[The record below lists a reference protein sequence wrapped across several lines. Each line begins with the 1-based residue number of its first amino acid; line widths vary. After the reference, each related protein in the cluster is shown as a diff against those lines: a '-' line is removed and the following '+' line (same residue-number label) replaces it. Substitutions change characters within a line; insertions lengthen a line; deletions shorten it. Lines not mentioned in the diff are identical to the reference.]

1 MILKAIFV
9 GKRPA
14 ALKAAR
20 ALLLLALVGAGYLA
34 VTSIS
39 GGAVAGCGPGSGCN
53 DVLSSRWA
61 YLLGLP
67 VSLLAMGVYLCLLIL
82 SWTAVSTGSPAKREW
97 SWFLVDACGGL
108 VIGAAGW
115 FGFLQYHLLGEWC
128 KYCLV
133 THASAALAAIF
144 LMASGAAMRSRTA
157 SDGGGSR
164 RWSRIQTSVIAGGL
178 GLVVLIAGQLL
189 VKKPLYALSTT
200 GSGNSGL
207 NSGTLR
213 LFGGQFKLDPQELP
227 VYGSADATNL
237 IVSLFDC
244 TCVHCRHLHPLLKA
258 AAAHYAG
265 RLGIISLPVPLDSDC
280 NPLIFVTSPEN
291 EHACDYARLSLAVW
305 RAQPAAYAEFDEWLF
320 ASPSV
325 PSLDETRQKAEFLAG
340 KEALD
345 RALRSA
351 WVSEQL
357 KTDIK
362 LYTVSSR
369 AAGDYNLPQL
379 IIGNVTMSG
388 SVDTLDDLL
397 HLIGQHASLDLRK
410 PKTQQTRAE

>member
-1 MILKAIFV
+1 MAFIA
-9 GKRPA
+9 GKHSL

-20 ALLLLALVGAGYLA
+20 ALLLFALVGAGYLA
-34 VTSIS
+34 FTSIS
-39 GGAVAGCGPGSGCN
+39 GSAVAGCGPGSGCN
-53 DVLSSRWA
+53 QVLSSRWA
-61 YLLGLP
+61 YWLGLP
-67 VSLLAMGVYLCLLIL
+67 VSLLAMGVYLCLLVL
-82 SWTAVSTGSPAKREW
+82 SWTAVSTGSPARQVR
-97 SWFLVDACGGL
+97 SWLLVDACGGL

-128 KYCLV
+128 KYCLA

-144 LMASGAAMRSRTA
+144 LMACGAAARSQTA
-157 SDGGGSR
+157 AGEDGLR
-164 RWSRIQTSVIAGGL
+164 RQSSFKTSVVAGGL
-178 GLVVLIAGQLL
+178 GLTVLIAGQLL

-213 LFGGQFKLDPQELP
+213 LFDGQFKLDPPELP
-227 VYGSADATNL
+227 VYGAADATNF

-244 TCVHCRHLHPLLKA
+244 TCIHCRQLHPLLKE

-280 NPLIFVTSPEN
+280 NPLIFVTNPEN
-291 EHACDYARLSLAVW
+291 QHACDYARLSLAVW

-320 ASPSV
+320 ASPAV
-325 PSLDETRQKAEFLAG
+325 PSLDEARQKAESLAG

-351 WVSEQL
+351 WVGAQL
-357 KTDIK
+357 KTDIN
-362 LYTVSSR
+362 LYAASGR
-369 AAGDYNLPQL
+369 AAGDYHLPQL

-397 HLIGQHASLDLRK
+397 HLIQQHTSLDLRN
-410 PKTQQTRAE
+410 PKTQENRAK